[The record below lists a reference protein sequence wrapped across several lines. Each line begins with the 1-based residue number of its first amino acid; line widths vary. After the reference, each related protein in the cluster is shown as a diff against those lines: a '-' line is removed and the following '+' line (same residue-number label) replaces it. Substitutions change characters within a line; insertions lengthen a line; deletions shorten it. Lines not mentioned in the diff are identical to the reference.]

1 MIPQHFIDDLLYRA
15 DIVDVVG
22 SYVQLKNAGA
32 NLQGLCP
39 FHKEKSPSFS
49 VSPSKQFYHCFG
61 CGAHGNALGFLMAH
75 LGLTFPEA
83 VESLAGRMGLDVP
96 YEKGQEPAPEER
108 SEREKLTLLMEAA
121 NKLYKAELKNAPQAI
136 EYLKNRGLTG
146 QIAARYGLGYAP
158 ENYQNLLAIESNYEK
173 ADLLDIAGLT
183 KLSESGRRYDRF
195 RNRVMFPIRNGK
207 GEVIGFGGRVIGEGE
222 PKYLNSPETPLFHK
236 GREVYGLFEARQAI
250 HAMGYVLVTEGYM
263 DVVALAQ
270 WGFENAVATLGTAVT
285 PEHVQKLFKQTSK
298 LVFAFDGDKAGQK
311 AAWRALEAC
320 LSHVTDT
327 KSAYFVFLPPEH
339 DPDSFIRE
347 EGADGFEAMVQ
358 QALSLSGFLVRQ
370 LNAQFQIGSV
380 EGNSASMHYL
390 EPKIK
395 EMQRTR
401 YRHNLLAELAQI
413 WGMSVTQAASL
424 MGLDTRRAGS
434 GQPDVFAQPRRG
446 SSQSADAWGAGGKR
460 GGKDGRSSWR
470 GERSA
475 KYRDKGQAIFQVSR
489 PTSNS
494 PYFSLAVRLVY
505 SPTHLPLCH
514 ELIDLLAIDPNP
526 SEEVS
531 SFLHVVEKIRLNPE
545 RAMAVLQH
553 AFVGTGHQAWVDHV
567 LEAAQKLDQSLD
579 VETEINDSVYH
590 CCENWFKAE
599 LEKLSADP
607 HLSEEK
613 LLWYQS
619 CMAQYKELKQKRVN
633 QL

>member
-61 CGAHGNALGFLMAH
+61 CGAHGNAIGFMIEH

-83 VESLAGRMGLDVP
+83 VENLAGRLGLDVP
-96 YEKGQEPAPEER
+96 YEKGGEVAPEEK
-108 SEREKLTLLMEAA
+108 SERESLSQLMNKAA
-121 NKLYKAELKNAPQAI
+121 KFYKGELKSSAKAI
-136 EYLKNRGLTG
+136 EYLKSRGLTG
-146 QIAARYGLGYAP
+146 EIAAKYGLGYAP
-158 ENYQNLLAIESNYEK
+158 DDYQNLSSISTEYEQS
-173 ADLLDIAGLT
+173 DLLDTAGLT
-183 KLSESGRRYDRF
+183 KQSDGGRRYDRF
-195 RNRVMFPIRNGK
+195 RDRVMFPIRNSK
-207 GEVIGFGGRVIGEGE
+207 GEVIAFGGRVIGQGE

-236 GREVYGLFEARQAI
+236 GKEVYGLFEARQAI
-250 HAMGYVLVTEGYM
+250 HAMGYALITEGYM

-285 PEHVQKLFKQTSK
+285 PDHVQKLFKQTSK

-320 LSHVTDT
+320 LPHVSDT
-327 KSAYFVFLPPEH
+327 KAAYFVFLPPEH

-347 EGADGFEAMVQ
+347 EGADGFEAEVQ
-358 QALSLSGFLVRQ
+358 QALSLSGFLIRQ
-370 LNAQFQIGSV
+370 LKAQFQIGSV
-380 EGNSASMHYL
+380 EGNSASMHFL
-390 EPKIK
+390 EPRLK

-401 YRHNLLAELAQI
+401 YRHNLLAELAQL

-424 MGLDTRRAGS
+424 MGLETRREKRA
-434 GQPDVFAQPRRG
+434 PDVFSQPRRG
-446 SSQSADAWGAGGKR
+446 KEGPSSSKYGR
-460 GGKDGRSSWR
+460 GGNSRWGEGRGSFQPR
-470 GERSA
+470 F
-475 KYRDKGQAIFQVSR
+475 QAAPSV
-489 PTSNS
+489 NS
-494 PYFSLAVRLVY
+494 PYFGLAARLVH
-505 SPTHLPLCH
+505 SPQHLSSCT
-514 ELIDLLAIDPNP
+514 ELIELLELDPSP
-526 SEEVS
+526 PEEVA
-531 SFLHVVEKIRLNPE
+531 SFLHLVDKLKANPE
-545 RAMAVLQH
+545 RGMAVLQH
-553 AFVGTGHQAWVDHV
+553 AFVGTPHQNWVDGV
-567 LEAAQKLDQSLD
+567 LSAVQKLDSSLN

-590 CCENWFKAE
+590 CCESWFKAE

-607 HLSEEK
+607 HMTEEK

-619 CMAQYKELKQKRVN
+619 CMDQYKGLKQKRVN